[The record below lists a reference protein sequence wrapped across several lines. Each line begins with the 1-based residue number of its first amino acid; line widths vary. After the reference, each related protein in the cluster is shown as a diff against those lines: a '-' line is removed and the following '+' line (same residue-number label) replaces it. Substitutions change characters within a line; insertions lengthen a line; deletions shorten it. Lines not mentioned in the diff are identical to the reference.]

1 MKKRSNILTRQDQ
14 KEVRTIFKDILDL
27 KNNWNQYNADSFDP
41 KFVHEIQ
48 KNVLRLQYRPDC
60 IVPTAND
67 SIQIEYSC
75 EECNNQEIYLE
86 IEFFTNHHI
95 KMFYTIIDK
104 GNNSQHILVK
114 KEIESIQRDDY
125 EKINRYAKTI
135 KELAEENEAKNVK
148 SISN

>member
-1 MKKRSNILTRQDQ
+1 MQIHLTQSSYT
-14 KEVRTIFKDILDL
+14 K
-27 KNNWNQYNADSFDP
+27 S
-41 KFVHEIQ
+41 Q